1 MMKRERRPLIDPLL
15 MLLKSRRVLISL
27 VTLLFGVAVMLL
39 PDLAPLTDE
48 ILVLLLTLALALI
61 GGYTLEDAVQIA
73 RQQPLP
79 PDELE
84 SLIRLIIE
92 AMLNHDEEV

>member
-1 MMKRERRPLIDPLL
+1 MKRERRPLIDPLL

-27 VTLLFGVAVMLL
+27 VTLLVGVVVMLL

-92 AMLNHDEEV
+92 AVLNHDEEV

>member
-1 MMKRERRPLIDPLL
+1 MKRERRPLIDPLL

-92 AMLNHDEEV
+92 AILNHDEEV

>member
-92 AMLNHDEEV
+92 AILNHDEEV

>member
-1 MMKRERRPLIDPLL
+1 MKRERRPLIDPLL

-27 VTLLFGVAVMLL
+27 VTLLVGVAVMLL

>member
-27 VTLLFGVAVMLL
+27 VTLLVGVAVMLL